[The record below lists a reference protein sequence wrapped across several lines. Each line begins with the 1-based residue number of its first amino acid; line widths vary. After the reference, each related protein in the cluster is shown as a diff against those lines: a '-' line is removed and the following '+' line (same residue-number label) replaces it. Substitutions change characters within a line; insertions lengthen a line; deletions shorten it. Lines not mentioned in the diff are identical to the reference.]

1 MAALIDFR
9 SLEKA
14 CVPVLFSLETL
25 IRRKNPLTICFKKL
39 TFKSAFVSQR
49 VSYFAALETGSA
61 FRQGFPNFLTQQ
73 SHLEHFSTETETLDL
88 EDKHT
93 VLQVWALWGS
103 RHRAGRRHRRGLM
116 RFPSRVLGPV
126 LERTSLSD

>member
-1 MAALIDFR
+1 MAALIGIR

-39 TFKSAFVSQR
+39 TFKSAFASRR

-88 EDKHT
+88 EDT
-93 VLQVWALWGS
+93 QCYRSGQS
-103 RHRAGRRHRRGLM
+103 GEAGTGRGAGTGM
-116 RFPSRVLGPV
+116 V
-126 LERTSLSD
+126 